1 MNKLSQEALA
11 QLFTEA
17 RTFSFFQK
25 KEVTDETLKELYEL
39 TKWGPTSVNLA
50 PMRIV
55 FAKSE
60 DAKAKII
67 PSLMESNIDKV
78 KSAPVTAIIAWDEK
92 FFDQIGKLFPHAAA
106 YREMFATNTQ
116 LAEATQFRN
125 SWSALASNGTQIAV
139 FKQNAQTDYAL
150 GTDGVNWTS
159 QTIPAAVAAGAV
171 CWFVDRYLV
180 CRPGSTTAHTSLDG
194 VNWTVLTLPSS
205 GWNRICTN

>member
-1 MNKLSQEALA
+1 MSMASNGSVTVALPA
-11 QLFTEA
+11 G
-17 RTFSFFQK
+17 
-25 KEVTDETLKELYEL
+25 L
-39 TKWGPTSVNLA
+39 T
-50 PMRIV
+50 
-55 FAKSE
+55 
-60 DAKAKII
+60 
-67 PSLMESNIDKV
+67 
-78 KSAPVTAIIAWDEK
+78 TAIYSSDHGATWSTTTIAMANYYNVIWT
-92 FFDQIGKLFPHAAA
+92 GS
-106 YREMFATNTQ
+106 MFCGQGGQALSTTKYLTSTTGTSWTTQ
-116 LAEATQFRN
+116 NMTMSSN
-125 SWSALASNGTQIAV
+125 WSALASNGTQIAV

>member
-60 DAKAKII
+60 AAKAKII

-125 SWSALASNGTQIAV
+125 SSLQAGYLTIA
-139 FKQNAQTDYAL
+139 ARAL
-150 GTDGVNWTS
+150 GLDVGPISGFDNAKIDKAFFEGTS
-159 QTIPAAVAAGAV
+159 WKSNLIINLGYG
-171 CWFVDRYLV
+171 DREKLFP
-180 CRPGSTTAHTSLDG
+180 R
-194 VNWTVLTLPSS
+194 LPRLEF
-205 GWNRICTN
+205 GEACKIE